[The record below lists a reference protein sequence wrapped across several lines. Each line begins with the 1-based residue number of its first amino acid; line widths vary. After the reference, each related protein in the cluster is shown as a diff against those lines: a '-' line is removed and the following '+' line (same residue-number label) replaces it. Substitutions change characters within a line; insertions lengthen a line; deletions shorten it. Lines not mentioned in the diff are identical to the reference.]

1 MKKFLII
8 FLLIMVIFP
17 WCSRTRTTVQT
28 DSPRLIEFTQGGR
41 SRRCLLHVPGDASGR
56 SRPLLIV
63 LHGGGGTPEGMVR
76 LTKNRFNELADASG
90 FFVAYPGGLGRSW
103 NDFRDDAKGYA
114 HSQKIDDVGFISAL
128 IERLAAEY
136 PIDRG
141 RVFATGISNGG
152 FMSYRLACELSGKI
166 RGIAAVTATN
176 TPDQASKCAPARQVS
191 VMVINGTED
200 PIVPYNGGEVKL
212 LGGSRGAVASTDDTI
227 RFWTRL
233 NKCEDKPAVEEL
245 PDSDP
250 ADNTRVKKISYGPCG
265 GGSRV
270 VLYRV
275 EGGGHTWPGG
285 LQYLFTRV
293 IGYTSRDMNAC
304 DRISEFF
311 NLTEK

>member
-1 MKKFLII
+1 MKKILIFI
-8 FLLIMVIFP
+8 IIIVIFP
-17 WCSRTRTTVQT
+17 WCSGTRNTVKT
-28 DSPRLIEFTQGGR
+28 KSPREIEFTQDGR
-41 SRRCLLHVPGDASGR
+41 SRRCLVHVPAGASGR
-56 SRPLLIV
+56 PCPLLIV
-63 LHGGGGTPEGMVR
+63 LHGGGGTPEGMVK

-114 HSQKIDDVGFISAL
+114 HAEKIDDVGFISAL
-128 IERLAAEY
+128 IDRLAAEY
-136 PIDRG
+136 SIDRD

-166 RGIAAVTATN
+166 RGIAAVAAAN
-176 TPDQASKCAPARQVS
+176 TPDQTSKCAPARPVS
-191 VMVINGTED
+191 VMIINGTDD
-200 PIVPYNGGEVKL
+200 PIVPYNGGVVKL
-212 LGGSRGAVASTDDTI
+212 LGSSRGAIASTDDTV

-233 NKCEDKPAVEEL
+233 NKCPDNPAGEDL
-245 PDSDP
+245 PDNDP
-250 ADNTRVKKISYGPCG
+250 GDNTRVKKISYGPCG

-285 LQYLFTRV
+285 LHYMFTKV

-304 DRISEFF
+304 DRISDFF
-311 NLTEK
+311 NLTGK